1 MPHLTDRGR
10 ELVRVMVARV
20 AQAVPGN
27 TRSVCYFRFV
37 ENPQHDEPRR
47 HRRATD
53 IGRDFHAPHF
63 DELFQSL
70 PSEKRREPR
79 GMNSAL

>member
-1 MPHLTDRGR
+1 
-10 ELVRVMVARV
+10 MVAGV

-27 TRSVCYFRFV
+27 TRSVRKFRFV
-37 ENPQHDEPRR
+37 ENPQYNEPGR

-53 IGRDFHAPHF
+53 IGRDFHAPRFHEF
-63 DELFQSL
+63 FQSL

-79 GMNSAL
+79 GVNSAS